1 MEMVN
6 LFLPSTNQFATD
18 YSTGNSFISPL
29 FHYQFQEAESYKQRV
44 KDLENISFKRE
55 ELADYIGEYM
65 SKFPSSNEVIE
76 SISKL
81 RNPNSVV
88 VIGGQQAGILTGP
101 LYSIHKIL
109 SIILF
114 AKKQEAELSVPVV
127 PVFWIAGEDHD
138 YDEVNHIF
146 VEKDNQLEKSIYPEK
161 VLDKRMVTNIEI
173 KKDVLKSWV
182 TDIISS
188 YGETEHTKSLL
199 QFADAA
205 IENSVTFV
213 DFFAHITMSLFKDY
227 GLLIVDSGDKGLRK
241 LEKEYFIN
249 QIKSTKEITEKV
261 IKKQQELEGIGMT
274 QTIVINDSCAN
285 LFYYDEVSHER
296 ILLDYIP
303 EQQQFVGASGAISFS
318 YDEMLEIASEFPE
331 RLSNNVV
338 TRPLMQECLF
348 PTLAFIAGPGE
359 IAYWAELKE
368 VFELFDMKMPPIV
381 PRLNISLIE
390 RNVSSDMEELGLKLE
405 EVLTVGT
412 GKQKDLFLDANRDNS
427 FQTLFAQTRDQLVK
441 NYLEIERKTEEH
453 YKGMLPLLKKNE
465 SLLLKQIDFME
476 NRLEL
481 ALLQKHEVVIDKY
494 NRIERRLKPSGSP
507 QERIWNLFYFLN
519 QYGLS
524 FIDELLAQ
532 PYLFDGSHQVVK
544 L

>member
-18 YSTGNSFISPL
+18 YSTGNSFIRPL
-29 FHYQFQEAESYKQRV
+29 FHYQFQETESYQERV

-65 SKFPSSNEVIE
+65 SKFPSSNEVVA

-81 RNPNSVV
+81 RNPDSVV

-114 AKKQEAELSVPVV
+114 AKKQEVELSVPVV

-146 VEKDNQLEKSIYPEK
+146 VEKENQLEKSIYPEK
-161 VLDKRMVTNIEI
+161 VLDKRMVSHIEI
-173 KKDVLKSWV
+173 KKDVLKNWV
-182 TDIISS
+182 IDIISS

-213 DFFAHITMSLFKDY
+213 DFFAHITMSLFKEY

-261 IKKQQELEGIGMT
+261 KKKQQELEGIGMT

-303 EQQQFVGASGAISFS
+303 EQKQFVGASGSISFS
-318 YDEMLEIASEFPE
+318 YDEMIEIASEFPE

-368 VFELFDMKMPPIV
+368 VFEHFDMKMPPIV

-405 EVLTVGT
+405 DVLTAGT
-412 GKQKDLFLDANRDNS
+412 GKQKELFLDANRDSS
-427 FQTLFAQTRDQLVK
+427 FQALFAQTKDQLVK
-441 NYLEIERKTEEH
+441 NYLEIEKKTEQH

-481 ALLQKHEVVIDKY
+481 ALLQKHEVVIEKY

-524 FIDELLAQ
+524 FIDELITQ
-532 PYLFDGSHQVVK
+532 SYLFDGSHQVVK

>member
-1 MEMVN
+1 MVN

-18 YSTGNSFISPL
+18 YSTGKSFIRPL
-29 FHYQFQEAESYKQRV
+29 FHYQFQEDDSYQQRV
-44 KDLENISFKRE
+44 SDLENISFKRE

-65 SKFPSSNEVIE
+65 SKFPSSDEVE
-76 SISKL
+76 ASIAKL
-81 RNPNSVV
+81 RKPNSLV

-114 AKKQEAELSVPVV
+114 AKEKEAELSVPVV

-146 VEKDNQLEKSIYPEK
+146 VEKGNQLEKWIYPEK
-161 VLDKRMVTNIEI
+161 VLDKRMVSNIEI
-173 KKDVLKSWV
+173 KKDVLKTWV
-182 TDIISS
+182 EEIIST
-188 YGETEHTKSLL
+188 YGETEHTNSLL
-199 QFADAA
+199 QFVEAA
-205 IENSVTFV
+205 IEQSNTFV
-213 DFFAHITMSLFKDY
+213 DFFTFITMSLFKKY

-249 QIKSTKEITEKV
+249 QIKSTRDITEKV
-261 IKKQQELEGIGMT
+261 KKKQQELEGLGMN
-274 QTIVINDSCAN
+274 QTIVINDHCAN
-285 LFYYDEVSHER
+285 LFYYDEKSHER

-303 EQQQFVGASGAISFS
+303 EQQQFVGASGSISFS

-359 IAYWAELKE
+359 ISYWAELKD
-368 VFELFDMKMPPIV
+368 VFEHFHMKMPPIV

-390 RNVSSDMEELGLKLE
+390 RNVFSDMEELGLSVE
-405 EVLTVGT
+405 EVLAFGT
-412 GKQKDLFLDANRDNS
+412 GNQKELFLEKNRDSS

-441 NYLEIERKTEEH
+441 NYLEIEKKTEVQ

-465 SLLLKQIDFME
+465 DLLLKQIDFME
-476 NRLEL
+476 NRLEM
-481 ALLQKHEVVIDKY
+481 ALLQKHEGVLEKY
-494 NRIERRLKPSGSP
+494 TRIERKLKPSGSP

-519 QYGLS
+519 RYGLF

-532 PYLFDGSHQVVK
+532 PYVFDGSHQVVK

>member
-1 MEMVN
+1 MVN

-18 YSTGNSFISPL
+18 YSTGNSFIRPL
-29 FHYQFQEAESYKQRV
+29 FHYQFQETNSYKERV
-44 KDLENISFKRE
+44 QDLENISFKRE

-65 SKFPSSNEVIE
+65 SKFPSSNEVAV

-114 AKKQEAELSVPVV
+114 AKKQEAELSIPVV

-161 VLDKRMVTNIEI
+161 VLDKRMVSNIEI
-173 KKDVLKSWV
+173 KKDVLKNWV

-199 QFADAA
+199 QFTDDA
-205 IENSVTFV
+205 IEKSVTFV
-213 DFFAHITMSLFKDY
+213 DFFAQLTMSLFKDY

-249 QIKSTKEITEKV
+249 QIKNTKEINEKLK
-261 IKKQQELEGIGMT
+261 KKQQELDGIGMT

-296 ILLDYIP
+296 ILLDFIP
-303 EQQQFVGASGAISFS
+303 EQQQFVGASGTVSFS

-368 VFELFDMKMPPIV
+368 VFEHFEMKMPPIV

-405 EVLTVGT
+405 EVLAAGT

-524 FIDELLAQ
+524 FIDELLIQ

>member
-1 MEMVN
+1 
-6 LFLPSTNQFATD
+6 
-18 YSTGNSFISPL
+18 
-29 FHYQFQEAESYKQRV
+29 
-44 KDLENISFKRE
+44 
-55 ELADYIGEYM
+55 
-65 SKFPSSNEVIE
+65 
-76 SISKL
+76 
-81 RNPNSVV
+81 
-88 VIGGQQAGILTGP
+88 
-101 LYSIHKIL
+101 
-109 SIILF
+109 
-114 AKKQEAELSVPVV
+114 
-127 PVFWIAGEDHD
+127 
-138 YDEVNHIF
+138 VNHIF
-146 VEKDNQLEKSIYPEK
+146 VEKENQLEKSIYPEK
-161 VLDKRMVTNIEI
+161 VLDKRMVSNIEI

-188 YGETEHTKSLL
+188 YGETEHTKYLL
-199 QFADAA
+199 QFADDA
-205 IENSVTFV
+205 IEKSVTFV
-213 DFFAHITMSLFKDY
+213 DFFAHITMSLFNDY

-261 IKKQQELEGIGMT
+261 KKKQHELEGVGMT

-303 EQQQFVGASGAISFS
+303 ERQQFVGASGSISFS

-368 VFELFDMKMPPIV
+368 VFEHFDMKMPPIV

-405 EVLTVGT
+405 DVLTSGT

-427 FQTLFAQTRDQLVK
+427 FQALFAQTKDQLVE

-465 SLLLKQIDFME
+465 SILLKQIDFME
-476 NRLEL
+476 KRLEL
-481 ALLQKHEVVIDKY
+481 ALLQKHEVVIEKY

-524 FIDELLAQ
+524 FIDELLTQ

>member
-1 MEMVN
+1 MVN

-18 YSTGNSFISPL
+18 YSTGNSFIRPL
-29 FHYQFQEAESYKQRV
+29 FHYQFQETESYQERV

-65 SKFPSSNEVIE
+65 SKFPSSDEVFA

-114 AKKQEAELSVPVV
+114 AKKQEAELSIPVV

-146 VEKDNQLEKSIYPEK
+146 VEKDHQLEKSIYPEK

-173 KKDVLKSWV
+173 KKDVLKNWV

-199 QFADAA
+199 QFAGAA
-205 IENSVTFV
+205 IEKSVTFV
-213 DFFAHITMSLFKDY
+213 DFFAHITMSLFKEY

-241 LEKEYFIN
+241 LEKDYFIN

-261 IKKQQELEGIGMT
+261 KKKQQELEGIGMT
-274 QTIVINDSCAN
+274 QTIVINDTCAN

-296 ILLDYIP
+296 ILLDYFP
-303 EQQQFVGASGAISFS
+303 EQKQYVGANGSISFS

-368 VFELFDMKMPPIV
+368 VFEHFEMKMPPIV

-390 RNVSSDMEELGLKLE
+390 RNVNSDMEELGLKLE
-405 EVLTVGT
+405 DVLTAGT
-412 GKQKDLFLDANRDNS
+412 GKQKELFLDANRDSS
-427 FQTLFAQTRDQLVK
+427 FQALFAQTKDQLVK
-441 NYLEIERKTEEH
+441 NYLEIEKKTEQH

-476 NRLEL
+476 NRLEI
-481 ALLQKHEVVIDKY
+481 ALLQKYELVIEKY
-494 NRIERRLKPSGSP
+494 NRIERKLKPSGSP

-519 QYGLS
+519 QYGFS
-524 FIDELLAQ
+524 FIDELLTQ

>member
-18 YSTGNSFISPL
+18 YSTGKSFIRPL
-29 FHYQFQEAESYKQRV
+29 FHYQFQEDDSYQQRV
-44 KDLENISFKRE
+44 SDLENISFTRE
-55 ELADYIGEYM
+55 ELADYIGDYM
-65 SKFPSSNEVIE
+65 SKFPSSDEVE
-76 SISKL
+76 ASISKL
-81 RNPNSVV
+81 RKPNSLV

-114 AKKQEAELSVPVV
+114 AKKKEAELSVPVV

-146 VEKDNQLEKSIYPEK
+146 VEKGNQLEKWIYPEK
-161 VLDKRMVTNIEI
+161 VLDKRMITNIEI
-173 KKDVLKSWV
+173 KKDVLKTWV
-182 TDIISS
+182 EEIIST

-199 QFADAA
+199 QFMDAA
-205 IENSVTFV
+205 IDQSDTYV
-213 DFFAHITMSLFKDY
+213 DFFAFITMSLFKKY

-249 QIKSTKEITEKV
+249 QIKSTSEITEKV
-261 IKKQQELEGIGMT
+261 KKKQQELEGLGMK
-274 QTIVINDSCAN
+274 QTIVINDRCAN
-285 LFYYDEVSHER
+285 LFYYDEESHER

-303 EQQQFVGASGAISFS
+303 EQQQFIGASGSISFS
-318 YDEMLEIASEFPE
+318 YNEMLEIASEFPE

-359 IAYWAELKE
+359 ISYWAELKD
-368 VFELFDMKMPPIV
+368 VFEHFHMKMPPIV

-390 RNVSSDMEELGLKLE
+390 RNVSSSLEELGLSLE
-405 EVLTVGT
+405 DVLAFGT
-412 GKQKDLFLDANRDNS
+412 GKQKELFLEINRDSS
-427 FQTLFAQTRDQLVK
+427 FQTLFTQTRDQLVR
-441 NYLEIERKTEEH
+441 NYQEIAKKTEEQ
-453 YKGMLPLLKKNE
+453 YKGLLPLLKKNE
-465 SLLLKQIDFME
+465 GLLLKQIDFME
-476 NRLEL
+476 NRLEI
-481 ALLQKHEVVIDKY
+481 ALLQKHEVVLEKY

-519 QYGLS
+519 QYGLC
-524 FIDELLAQ
+524 FTEELLTQ
-532 PYLFDGSHQVVK
+532 PYVFDGSHQVVK

>member
-18 YSTGNSFISPL
+18 YSTGNSFIRPL
-29 FHYQFQEAESYKQRV
+29 FHYQFQENESYKKRI

-65 SKFPSSNEVIE
+65 SKFPSSNEVDT

-81 RNPNSVV
+81 RNPDSVV

-101 LYSIHKIL
+101 LYSIHKII

-161 VLDKRMVTNIEI
+161 LLDKRMVSNIEI
-173 KKDVLKSWV
+173 KKDVLRNWV

-188 YGETEHTKSLL
+188 YGETEHTNSLL
-199 QFADAA
+199 HFADAA
-205 IENSVTFV
+205 IEKSVTFV

-227 GLLIVDSGDKGLRK
+227 GLLIVDSGDIGLRK

-261 IKKQQELEGIGMT
+261 KKKQRELEGIGMT
-274 QTIVINDSCAN
+274 QTIVINDHCAN
-285 LFYYDEVSHER
+285 LFYYDENTHER

-303 EQQQFVGASGAISFS
+303 ERQQFIGASGSISFS

-338 TRPLMQECLF
+338 TRPIMQEYLF

-368 VFELFDMKMPPIV
+368 VFEHFDMKMPPIV

-390 RNVSSDMEELGLKLE
+390 RNVSSDIEELGLKLVD
-405 EVLTVGT
+405 VLTAGT
-412 GKQKDLFLDANRDNS
+412 KKQKELFLDANRDSS
-427 FQTLFAQTRDQLVK
+427 FQTLFAQTKAQLVE
-441 NYLEIERKTEEH
+441 NYLEIERKTEQH

-481 ALLQKHEVVIDKY
+481 ALLQKHEVVIEKY
-494 NRIERRLKPSGSP
+494 NRIERKLKPSGSP

-519 QYGLS
+519 HYGLS
-524 FIDELLAQ
+524 FVDELLTQ

>member
-18 YSTGNSFISPL
+18 YSTGNSFIRLL
-29 FHYQFQEAESYKQRV
+29 FHYQFHETESYKQRI

-65 SKFPSSNEVIE
+65 SKFPSSNEVE
-76 SISKL
+76 TSISKL

-114 AKKQEAELSVPVV
+114 AKQKEAELSVPVV

-146 VEKDNQLEKSIYPEK
+146 VEKGNQLEKSIYPER
-161 VLDKRMVTNIEI
+161 VLDKRMVSNIEI
-173 KKDVLKSWV
+173 KKDVLTSWV

-199 QFADAA
+199 QFVEASIDK
-205 IENSVTFV
+205 SVTFV
-213 DFFAHITMSLFKDY
+213 DFFAHITMSLFKNY
-227 GLLIVDSGDKGLRK
+227 GLLIVDSGDVGLRK

-249 QIKSTKEITEKV
+249 QIKNTKDIAEKV
-261 IKKQQELEGIGMT
+261 KKKQKELEGIGMT
-274 QTIVINDSCAN
+274 QTIVINDTCAN

-296 ILLDYIP
+296 ILLDYHS
-303 EQQQFVGASGAISFS
+303 EQQQFVGASGVISFS

-368 VFELFDMKMPPIV
+368 VFEHFDMKMPPIV
-381 PRLNISLIE
+381 PRLTISLIE
-390 RNVSSDMEELGLKLE
+390 RNVSSDMEELGLELE
-405 EVLTVGT
+405 DVLTSGT
-412 GKQKDLFLDANRDNS
+412 GKHKELFLESNRDSS
-427 FQTLFAQTRDQLVK
+427 FQVLFAQTREQLVK
-441 NYLEIERKTEEH
+441 NYREIERKTELH
-453 YKGMLPLLKKNE
+453 YKGMLPLLEKNE
-465 SLLLKQIDFME
+465 NLLLKQIEFME

-481 ALLQKHEVVIDKY
+481 ALLQKHEVVIEKY
-494 NRIERRLKPSGSP
+494 NRIERKLKPAGSP

-519 QYGLS
+519 LYGLS
-524 FIDELLAQ
+524 FIDELLKQ

>member
-18 YSTGNSFISPL
+18 YSTGNSFIRPL
-29 FHYQFQEAESYKQRV
+29 FHYQFQETESYQERV

-65 SKFPSSNEVIE
+65 SKFPSSNEVVA

-114 AKKQEAELSVPVV
+114 AKKQEAELSIPVV

-146 VEKDNQLEKSIYPEK
+146 VEKDHQLEKSIYPEK

-173 KKDVLKSWV
+173 KKDVLKNWV

-213 DFFAHITMSLFKDY
+213 DFFAHITMSLFKEY

-261 IKKQQELEGIGMT
+261 KKKQQELEGIGMS

-303 EQQQFVGASGAISFS
+303 EQKQFVGASGSISFS

-368 VFELFDMKMPPIV
+368 VFEHFDMKMPPIV

-405 EVLTVGT
+405 DVLTAGT
-412 GKQKDLFLDANRDNS
+412 GKQKELFLDANRDSS
-427 FQTLFAQTRDQLVK
+427 FQALFAQTKDQLVK
-441 NYLEIERKTEEH
+441 NYLEIEKKTEQH

-481 ALLQKHEVVIDKY
+481 ALLQKHEVVIEKY

-524 FIDELLAQ
+524 FIDELLTQ
-532 PYLFDGSHQVVK
+532 SYLFDGSHQVVK

>member
-18 YSTGNSFISPL
+18 YSTGKSFIRPL
-29 FHYQFQEAESYKQRV
+29 FHYQFQEDDSYQQRV
-44 KDLENISFKRE
+44 SDLENISFKRE

-65 SKFPSSNEVIE
+65 SKFPSSDEVE
-76 SISKL
+76 ASISKL
-81 RNPNSVV
+81 RKPNSLV

-114 AKKQEAELSVPVV
+114 AKKKEAELSVPVV

-146 VEKDNQLEKSIYPEK
+146 VEKGNQLEKWIYPEK
-161 VLDKRMVTNIEI
+161 VLDKRMITNIEI
-173 KKDVLKSWV
+173 KKDVLKTWV
-182 TDIISS
+182 EEIIST

-199 QFADAA
+199 QFMDAA
-205 IENSVTFV
+205 IDQSDTYV
-213 DFFAHITMSLFKDY
+213 DFFAFITMSLFKKY

-249 QIKSTKEITEKV
+249 QIKSMSEITEKV
-261 IKKQQELEGIGMT
+261 KKKQQELEGLGMK
-274 QTIVINDSCAN
+274 QTIVINDRCAN
-285 LFYYDEVSHER
+285 LFYYDEESHER

-303 EQQQFVGASGAISFS
+303 EQQQFIGASGSISFS
-318 YDEMLEIASEFPE
+318 YNEMLEIASEFPE

-359 IAYWAELKE
+359 ISYWAELKD
-368 VFELFDMKMPPIV
+368 VFEHFHMKMPPIV

-390 RNVSSDMEELGLKLE
+390 RNVSSSLEELGLSLE
-405 EVLTVGT
+405 DVLAFGT
-412 GKQKDLFLDANRDNS
+412 GKQKELFLQINRDSS
-427 FQTLFAQTRDQLVK
+427 FQTLFTQTRDQLVR
-441 NYLEIERKTEEH
+441 NYQEIAKKTEEQ
-453 YKGMLPLLKKNE
+453 YKGLLPLLKKNE
-465 SLLLKQIDFME
+465 GLLLKQIDFME
-476 NRLEL
+476 NRLEI
-481 ALLQKHEVVIDKY
+481 ALLQKHEVVLEKY

-519 QYGLS
+519 QYGLC
-524 FIDELLAQ
+524 FTEELLTQ
-532 PYLFDGSHQVVK
+532 PYVFDGSHQVVK

>member
-18 YSTGNSFISPL
+18 YSTGNSFIRPL
-29 FHYQFQEAESYKQRV
+29 FHYQFQETESYRKRV

-65 SKFPSSNEVIE
+65 SKFPSSNEVVA

-81 RNPNSVV
+81 RNPDSVV

-146 VEKDNQLEKSIYPEK
+146 VEKDNQLEKSMYPEK

-173 KKDVLKSWV
+173 KKDVLKNWV

-205 IENSVTFV
+205 IEKSVTFV
-213 DFFAHITMSLFKDY
+213 DFFAHITMNLFKDY

-261 IKKQQELEGIGMT
+261 KKKQQELEEIGMT
-274 QTIVINDSCAN
+274 QTIVINDLCAN

-303 EQQQFVGASGAISFS
+303 EQQQFVGASGSVSFS

-368 VFELFDMKMPPIV
+368 VFEHFDMKMPPIV

-405 EVLTVGT
+405 DVLTAGT
-412 GKQKDLFLDANRDNS
+412 GKQKELFLDANRDSS
-427 FQTLFAQTRDQLVK
+427 FQTLFAETKDQLVK
-441 NYLEIERKTEEH
+441 NYLEIERKTEQH

-481 ALLQKHEVVIDKY
+481 ALLQKHEVVIEKY
-494 NRIERRLKPSGSP
+494 NRIERKLKPSGSP

-524 FIDELLAQ
+524 FIDELLTQ

>member
-1 MEMVN
+1 MVN

-18 YSTGNSFISPL
+18 YSTGNSFIRPL
-29 FHYQFQEAESYKQRV
+29 FHYQFQETESYQERV

-65 SKFPSSNEVIE
+65 SKFPSSNEVVA

-81 RNPNSVV
+81 RNPDSVV

-114 AKKQEAELSVPVV
+114 AKKQEVELSVPVV

-146 VEKDNQLEKSIYPEK
+146 VEKENQLEKSIYPEK
-161 VLDKRMVTNIEI
+161 VLDKRMVSHIEI
-173 KKDVLKSWV
+173 KKDVLKNWV
-182 TDIISS
+182 IDIISS

-213 DFFAHITMSLFKDY
+213 DFFAHITMSLFKEY

-261 IKKQQELEGIGMT
+261 KKKQQELEGIGMT

-303 EQQQFVGASGAISFS
+303 EQKQFVGASGSISFS
-318 YDEMLEIASEFPE
+318 YDEMIEIASEFPE

-368 VFELFDMKMPPIV
+368 VFEHFDMKMPPIV

-405 EVLTVGT
+405 DVLTAGT
-412 GKQKDLFLDANRDNS
+412 GKQKELFLDANRDSS
-427 FQTLFAQTRDQLVK
+427 FQALFAQTKDQLVK
-441 NYLEIERKTEEH
+441 NYLEIEKKTEQH

-481 ALLQKHEVVIDKY
+481 ALLQKHEVVIEKY

-524 FIDELLAQ
+524 FIDELITQ
-532 PYLFDGSHQVVK
+532 SYLFDGSHQVVK

>member
-1 MEMVN
+1 MVN

-18 YSTGNSFISPL
+18 YSTGNSFIRPL
-29 FHYQFQEAESYKQRV
+29 FHYQFHETESYKQRI

-65 SKFPSSNEVIE
+65 SKFPSSNEVE
-76 SISKL
+76 TSISKL

-114 AKKQEAELSVPVV
+114 AKQKEAELSVPVV

-146 VEKDNQLEKSIYPEK
+146 VEKGNQLEKSIYPER
-161 VLDKRMVTNIEI
+161 VLDKRMVSNIEI
-173 KKDVLKSWV
+173 KKDDLTSWV

-199 QFADAA
+199 QFVEASIDK
-205 IENSVTFV
+205 SVTFV
-213 DFFAHITMSLFKDY
+213 DFFAHITMSLFKNY
-227 GLLIVDSGDKGLRK
+227 GLLIVDSGDAGLRK

-249 QIKSTKEITEKV
+249 QIKNTKDIAEKV
-261 IKKQQELEGIGMT
+261 KKKQKELEGIGMT
-274 QTIVINDSCAN
+274 QTIVINNTCAN

-296 ILLDYIP
+296 ILLDYHS
-303 EQQQFVGASGAISFS
+303 EQQQFVGASGVISFS

-368 VFELFDMKMPPIV
+368 VFEHFDMKMPPIV
-381 PRLNISLIE
+381 PRLTISLIE
-390 RNVSSDMEELGLKLE
+390 RNVSSDMEELGLELKD
-405 EVLTVGT
+405 VLTSGT
-412 GKQKDLFLDANRDNS
+412 GKHKELFLESNRDSS
-427 FQTLFAQTRDQLVK
+427 FQVLFDQTREQLVK
-441 NYLEIERKTEEH
+441 NYREIEKKTELH
-453 YKGMLPLLKKNE
+453 YKGMLPLLEKNE
-465 SLLLKQIDFME
+465 NLLLKQIEFME

-481 ALLQKHEVVIDKY
+481 ALLQKHEVVIEKY
-494 NRIERRLKPSGSP
+494 NRIERKLKPAGSP

-519 QYGLS
+519 LYGLS
-524 FIDELLAQ
+524 FIDELLKQ

>member
-1 MEMVN
+1 MVN

-18 YSTGNSFISPL
+18 YSTGNSFIRPL
-29 FHYQFQEAESYKQRV
+29 FHYQFQETESYQERV
-44 KDLENISFKRE
+44 KDLENINFKRE

-65 SKFPSSNEVIE
+65 SKFPSSNEVVA

-81 RNPNSVV
+81 RNPDSVV

-146 VEKDNQLEKSIYPEK
+146 VEKENQLEKSIYPEK
-161 VLDKRMVTNIEI
+161 VLDKRMVSHIEI
-173 KKDVLKSWV
+173 KKDVLKNWV
-182 TDIISS
+182 IDIISS

-213 DFFAHITMSLFKDY
+213 DFFAHITMSLFKEY

-261 IKKQQELEGIGMT
+261 KKKQQELEGIGMS

-303 EQQQFVGASGAISFS
+303 EQKQFVGASGSISFS

-368 VFELFDMKMPPIV
+368 VFEHFDMKMPPIV

-405 EVLTVGT
+405 DVLTAGT
-412 GKQKDLFLDANRDNS
+412 GKQKELFLDANRDSS
-427 FQTLFAQTRDQLVK
+427 FQALFAQTKDQLVK
-441 NYLEIERKTEEH
+441 NYLEIEKKTEQH

-481 ALLQKHEVVIDKY
+481 ALLQKHEVVIEKY

-524 FIDELLAQ
+524 FIDELLTQ
-532 PYLFDGSHQVVK
+532 SYLFDGSHQVVK

>member
-1 MEMVN
+1 MVN

-18 YSTGNSFISPL
+18 YSTGNSFIRPL
-29 FHYQFQEAESYKQRV
+29 FHYQFQETNSYKERV
-44 KDLENISFKRE
+44 QDLENISFKRE

-65 SKFPSSNEVIE
+65 SKFPSSNEVAV

-161 VLDKRMVTNIEI
+161 VLDKRMVSNIEI
-173 KKDVLKSWV
+173 KKDVLKNWV

-199 QFADAA
+199 QFADDA
-205 IENSVTFV
+205 IERSVTFV
-213 DFFAHITMSLFKDY
+213 DFFAHLTMSLFKDY

-249 QIKSTKEITEKV
+249 QIKNTKEINEKLK
-261 IKKQQELEGIGMT
+261 KKQKELDGIGMT
-274 QTIVINDSCAN
+274 QTIVVNDSCAN

-296 ILLDYIP
+296 ILLDFIP
-303 EQQQFVGASGAISFS
+303 EQQHFVGASGTVSFS

-368 VFELFDMKMPPIV
+368 VFEHFEMKMPPIV

-405 EVLTVGT
+405 EVLAAGT

-427 FQTLFAQTRDQLVK
+427 FQTLFTQTRDQLVK
-441 NYLEIERKTEEH
+441 NYLEIEKKTEEH

-524 FIDELLAQ
+524 FIDELLNQ

>member
-18 YSTGNSFISPL
+18 YSTGNSFIRPL
-29 FHYQFQEAESYKQRV
+29 FHYQFQETESYQERV
-44 KDLENISFKRE
+44 KDLENINFKRE

-65 SKFPSSNEVIE
+65 SKFPSSDEVVA

-81 RNPNSVV
+81 RNPDSVV

-146 VEKDNQLEKSIYPEK
+146 VEKENQLEKSIYPEK
-161 VLDKRMVTNIEI
+161 VLDKRMVSHIEI
-173 KKDVLKSWV
+173 KKDVLKNWV
-182 TDIISS
+182 IDIISS
-188 YGETEHTKSLL
+188 YGETKHTKSLL

-213 DFFAHITMSLFKDY
+213 DFFAHITMSLFKEY

-261 IKKQQELEGIGMT
+261 KKKQQELEGIGMS

-303 EQQQFVGASGAISFS
+303 EQKQFVGANGSISFS

-368 VFELFDMKMPPIV
+368 VFEHFDMKMPPIV

-405 EVLTVGT
+405 DVLTAGT
-412 GKQKDLFLDANRDNS
+412 GKQKELFLDANRDSS
-427 FQTLFAQTRDQLVK
+427 FQALFAQTKDQLVK
-441 NYLEIERKTEEH
+441 NYLEIEKKTEQH

-481 ALLQKHEVVIDKY
+481 ALLQKHEVVIEKY

-524 FIDELLAQ
+524 FIDELLTQ
-532 PYLFDGSHQVVK
+532 SYLFDGSHQVVK